1 MADGAVDVDCFPTR
15 ATDHVVVVV
24 TDPIFKAGRR
34 TGGLDAPD
42 ETLLGQDFE
51 GVVYTLPR
59 NGADFGTNVT
69 CDVFRRAV
77 GPTRHSP
84 QHGQTLGRNLDTVSA
99 KKVNRI
105 IKHKYVL
112 GRILDCVKN

>member
-51 GVVYTLPR
+51 GVVYSLPR

-99 KKVNRI
+99 KKVNRL